1 MDPTLPVIGP
11 VELLWALGMMAI
23 AIALSA
29 WQRLGLE
36 WSFFVATGRTVVQL
50 AVVGYVLAA
59 VFALRSPWIVLAMFG
74 AMTGATA
81 LMTRNR
87 ISQKIPQLLPWVGGS
102 ILTGALV
109 GLSYTTA
116 FVVRTPVWYEPQYIV
131 PLGAIILG
139 NSMNAAAIAGERLVS
154 TLNASPIEIETRL
167 SLGATPQQAVAQY
180 RKDAV
185 RAGLIPLINTM
196 TVIGLVTLPG
206 VMTGQM
212 LGGADP
218 LVAATYQMVII
229 FMLALSSIVTTMMV
243 TYGICRQLFNR
254 ADQLVRW

>member
-11 VELLWALGMMAI
+11 VELIWALGMMAI

-36 WSFFVATGRTVVQL
+36 WSLFLATGRTVLQL

-59 VFALRSPWIVLAMFG
+59 VFALRSPWVVLAVFCG
-74 AMTGATA
+74 MTGTA
-81 LMTRNR
+81 AIVARNR

-102 ILTGALV
+102 ILTGALL
-109 GLSYTTA
+109 GLVYTTA
-116 FVVRTPVWYEPQYIV
+116 FVVRPPTWYEPQYVV
-131 PLGAIILG
+131 PLGGIILG

-154 TLNASPIEIETRL
+154 TLNASPIEIETHL

-206 VMTGQM
+206 IMTGQM

-218 LVAATYQMVII
+218 LVAATYQMVIM
-229 FMLALSSIVTTMMV
+229 FMLALSTIVTTVMV
-243 TYGICRQLFNR
+243 THGICRQFFNR
-254 ADQLVRW
+254 ADQFVRW